1 MAIDI
6 DKIREK
12 LKKKSTKEIIID
24 LAIEF
29 KLMNGTLATTTER
42 SKSNERK
49 FNKVLISIGIG
60 FAVMLIGVGGFFIQR
75 FIEGLI

>member
-6 DKIREK
+6 DKIRQK

-29 KLMNGTLATTTER
+29 KLMNGKIGNNSTSISRLWKLAIPITT
-42 SKSNERK
+42 
-49 FNKVLISIGIG
+49 GIIL
-60 FAVMLIGVGGFFIQR
+60 AIILY
-75 FIEGLI
+75 GLKTTGII

>member
-1 MAIDI
+1 MIDI
-6 DKIREK
+6 DKIRQK
-12 LKKKSTKEIIID
+12 LKNKSTKEIVID
-24 LAIEF
+24 LAIEL
-29 KLMNGTLATTTER
+29 KLMNGTLTSTTER

-60 FAVMLIGVGGFFIQR
+60 FAIMLISVGGFFIQR